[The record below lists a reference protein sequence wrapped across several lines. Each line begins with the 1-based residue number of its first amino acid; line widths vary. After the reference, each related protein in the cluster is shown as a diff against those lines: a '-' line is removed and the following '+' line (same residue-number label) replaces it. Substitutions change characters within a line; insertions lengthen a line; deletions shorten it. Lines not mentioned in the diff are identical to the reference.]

1 MRKHVDKHCKCCIA
15 CMKAKSRVQPHGL
28 YTLLPIPSTFWV
40 GISMDLVLGLPRTR
54 KGNIFMV
61 VDRFWK
67 MSHFI
72 PCNKVDDKTYIEN
85 LFFKEVVRLHG
96 IPRTIVSDRDTKFLS
111 HFRRT
116 LWGKLGNK
124 LLFSTTCHPQ
134 SDGQTEVVNRTLGQ
148 KLRCMIVQNIREVEE
163 LLPHRVCI
171 Q

>member
-1 MRKHVDKHCKCCIA
+1 
-15 CMKAKSRVQPHGL
+15 
-28 YTLLPIPSTFWV
+28 
-40 GISMDLVLGLPRTR
+40 
-54 KGNIFMV
+54 
-61 VDRFWK
+61 